1 MKMIRTLLFFISMSL
16 LSSTMMAQETEV
28 ATDTLPR
35 IEKYGIRAGI
45 DVSKLLRTA
54 LEDGFTGFEVMG
66 DVRFYKDFYAAA
78 EIGSETRDWDE
89 DNLSATAKGSY
100 IKLGGDFNVY
110 NNWLGM
116 ENAIFIGLRYGFAT
130 FSQELTS
137 YTVYTTDPTFPADPV
152 ITSQEFTDLTASWA
166 EMIAG
171 VKTELVNNLFLS
183 INVQLKRN
191 LGETKPENFD
201 NLIIP
206 GFNRTYDS
214 SKFGV
219 GYGYTISYLIPI
231 VKK

>member
-1 MKMIRTLLFFISMSL
+1 
-16 LSSTMMAQETEV
+16 MMAQEIETV
-28 ATDTLPR
+28 TDTVPR
-35 IEKYGIRAGI
+35 IEKYGIRVGV
-45 DVSKLLRTA
+45 DLSKLLRTA

-78 EIGSETRDWDE
+78 EIGNDTRDWDTG
-89 DNLSATAKGSY
+89 NLAATTKGSY
-100 IKLGGDFNVY
+100 IKLGADYNAY

-116 ENAIFIGLRYGFAT
+116 ENAIFIGLRYGFST
-130 FSQELTS
+130 FSQELTG

-152 ITSQEFTDLTASWA
+152 VTSQEFTGLTASWA

-171 VKTELVNNLFLS
+171 IKTELFNNFFLS
-183 INVQLKRN
+183 INLQLKRK
-191 LGETKPENFD
+191 LSETKPENFD

-231 VKK
+231 LKRSEK